1 MSSASVLG
9 FKQLP
14 IPVGVIIPFA
24 GLVKPAGYLLCDG
37 TSYLQSDYPEL
48 FRVLDGIGYGQTATN
63 FSVPSLVGSFI
74 QGTNVNSAS
83 AFPASGGGDT
93 FSFQLAEANMPNFT
107 PNAITNFTPTS
118 FSTSIA
124 SGGLITNNS
133 GLHGQSGGSPVETF
147 LRENETNHPLG
158 SVSVNITSPQASY
171 VGTGLYQT
179 VPITGVVPNSYTM
192 GYYIKATY

>member
-1 MSSASVLG
+1 MSSASLRG
-9 FKQLP
+9 FKENP

-48 FRVLDGIGYGQTATN
+48 FRVLDGVGYGQSATN

-83 AFPASGGGDT
+83 SFPASGGGDT
-93 FSFQLAEANMPNFT
+93 FSIQLVEANMPDFT

-118 FSTSIA
+118 FSTSIPN
-124 SGGLITNNS
+124 GGLITNNS
-133 GLHGQSGGSPVETF
+133 GLHGTSGGSPVQTF
-147 LRENETNHPLG
+147 LRASESNHPLG
-158 SVSVNITSPQASY
+158 TISINITSPQASY
-171 VGTGLYQT
+171 TGTGLYQS
-179 VPITGVVPNSYTM
+179 VPITGVVPSSYTM
-192 GYYIKATY
+192 GYYIRATY